1 MNKYFLIIA
10 SLLVIS
16 GCEKSTNS
24 VVCDK
29 YTVEFQ
35 ESGDA
40 DTLNIVINGDAATLS
55 HVVSASGARY
65 SGVLNDTNIELWN
78 KGHDWTLFLND
89 DTPILCK

>member
-35 ESGDA
+35 ESGD
-40 DTLNIVINGDAATLS
+40 
-55 HVVSASGARY
+55 
-65 SGVLNDTNIELWN
+65 ELWN